1 MWDPHTGECLYT
13 MTHAHIVRSV
23 AVPHQPNPTTV
34 ATGGFEKKLRIFD
47 LAHATTS
54 PGTNDSA
61 SSSTASDP
69 NAGNT
74 KAPSTEIGAGIH
86 GGTIKSII
94 WGSDRNTLITAADD
108 NMIRWWDLRSSQPIA
123 TAALEGTLGSCELNT
138 INSSPESVLSV
149 AAGKS
154 AYFFSGN
161 RPGQLIKRVNTS
173 HPLASVALNIEQRKF
188 VVGGSA
194 DTWVRVYSF
203 EEERE
208 LDLQKGHHG
217 PIWSTAFAPDG
228 KLFATGSEDGTVKL
242 WKFTKEPYGLW
253 RQSSDAAPLD
263 RRESMF

>member
-1 MWDPHTGECLYT
+1 

-23 AVPHQPNPTTV
+23 AVPNQPNPTTI

-47 LAHATTS
+47 LAHATNS
-54 PGTNDSA
+54 PGANG
-61 SSSTASDP
+61 SSSSATSDL

-74 KAPSTEIGAGIH
+74 KAPSTEIGAGAH
-86 GGTIKSII
+86 GGIIKSIL
-94 WGSDRNTLITAADD
+94 WGSDRNSIITAADD
-108 NMIRWWDLRSSQPIA
+108 NILRWWDIRSPQPTA
-123 TAALEGTLGSCELNT
+123 TSTLEGTLGSCELNT
-138 INSSPESVLSV
+138 INGSSDSVLSV

-154 AYFFSGN
+154 AYFFSGD
-161 RPGQLIKRVNTS
+161 RPGQLIKQVKTS

-253 RQSSDAAPLD
+253 RQASDAAPLD